1 MKYQMGHE
9 IPRLRE
15 MKLPERSRW
24 GTFCSMEQQAC
35 DLLLIA
41 SRMLGGVEQCGCSGN
56 AAIAVRDGKIL
67 ETGSA
72 AELES
77 RWTPSVRRELGNV
90 LLMPGLI
97 NAHTHVPMTFL
108 RGFADDLPLLEW
120 LTGHIFPVEARLT
133 DQIVSLG
140 ARLGMYEM
148 MRTGTTAFV
157 DSYLL
162 ETNVLQQAER
172 MGMRCVGG
180 EAVFAFPSPAYDG
193 WDGAEALYREQ
204 AERFSGHG
212 RVQVALMP
220 HSVYTTSDD
229 VLRRSM
235 RLAEELDLMLHIHLS
250 ESAGEVE
257 QCRSLHGGR
266 RPAVYARDMGLLNER
281 SVLAHMVDVTDEEL
295 EMVAASGAAVVH
307 NPVSNLKLASGFARV
322 RDMARAGV
330 PVSLGT
336 DGACS
341 NNSLDMFETMKL
353 CAILAKG
360 CSGDAT
366 AVPAVQALK
375 MATVEGARIFR
386 TPGLGTLAPGAPADV
401 IALDLNE
408 PNLCPMF
415 NEASHAVYAASGKDC
430 VFTMVEGKILY
441 DHGIYTDG
449 LYSDTAAEMRD
460 LVEWVKNRD

>member
-9 IPRLRE
+9 IPGLRE

-24 GTFCSMEQQAC
+24 GTFCAMEQQAC
-35 DLLLIA
+35 DLLLTA
-41 SRMLGGVEQCGCSGN
+41 SRMLGGVEQYDFSGK
-56 AAIAVRDGKIL
+56 AAVAVRDGKIL
-67 ETGSA
+67 EVGSA
-72 AELES
+72 AKLEA

-120 LTGHIFPVEARLT
+120 LTRHIFPVEARLT

-162 ETNVLQQAER
+162 ETNVLQQAEC

-180 EAVFAFPSPAYDG
+180 EAVFAFPSPAYGG

-204 AERFSGHG
+204 AERFSGRG

-235 RLAEELDLMLHIHLS
+235 QLAEELDLMLHIHLS

-266 RPAVYARDMGLLNER
+266 RPVGYARDMGLLNER
-281 SVLAHMVDVTDEEL
+281 AVLAHMVDVTDEEL
-295 EMVAASGAAVVH
+295 EMVAASGAAVAH

-322 RDMARAGV
+322 RDMVRAGI

-341 NNSLDMFETMKL
+341 NNSLNMFETMKL
-353 CAILAKG
+353 SAILAKG
-360 CSGDAT
+360 GSGDAT

-386 TPGLGTLAPGAPADV
+386 TPGLGTLAPGAPADM

-449 LYSDTAAEMRD
+449 LYEDTAAEMRD
-460 LVEWVKNRD
+460 LVAWVKNRD

>member
-1 MKYQMGHE
+1 MSNGRE
-9 IPRLRE
+9 ILKPGE

-24 GTFCSMEQQAC
+24 GTFCAMEQQAC
-35 DLLLIA
+35 DLLVTA
-41 SRMLGGVEQCGCSGN
+41 SRMLGGAEQSG
-56 AAIAVRDGKIL
+56 AAGDAAVAVRDGKIL

-72 AELES
+72 AELEA
-77 RWTPSVRRELGNV
+77 RWTPSVRRDLGNA

-108 RGFADDLPLLEW
+108 RGFADDLPLMEW

-133 DQIVSLG
+133 DKIVSLG

-162 ETNVLQQAER
+162 EANVLQEAER

-180 EAVFAFPSPAYDG
+180 EVVFAFPSPA
-193 WDGAEALYREQ
+193 
-204 AERFSGHG
+204 
-212 RVQVALMP
+212 
-220 HSVYTTSDD
+220 
-229 VLRRSM
+229 
-235 RLAEELDLMLHIHLS
+235 
-250 ESAGEVE
+250 AGEVE

-266 RPAVYARDMGLLNER
+266 RPVGYARDMGLLNER
-281 SVLAHMVDVTDEEL
+281 AVLAHMVDVTDEEL
-295 EMVAASGAAVVH
+295 ELVAASGAAVVH

-322 RDMARAGV
+322 RDMVQAGV

-341 NNSLDMFETMKL
+341 NNSLNMFETMKL
-353 CAILAKG
+353 AAILAKG
-360 CSGDAT
+360 YSGDAT
-366 AVPAVQALK
+366 ALPAMQALK
-375 MATVEGARIFR
+375 MATAEGARIFR
-386 TPGLGTLAPGAPADV
+386 TPGLGTLVPGAPADM
-401 IALDLNE
+401 IALNLDE

-415 NEASHAVYAASGKDC
+415 NETSHAVYASSGKDC
-430 VFTMVEGKILY
+430 VFTMVEGRILY

-449 LYSDTAAEMRD
+449 LYADTAAEMRD
-460 LVEWVKNRD
+460 LVKWVKNSD

>member
-1 MKYQMGHE
+1 MSNGRE
-9 IPRLRE
+9 ILKPGE

-24 GTFCSMEQQAC
+24 GTFCAMEQQAC
-35 DLLLIA
+35 DLLVTA
-41 SRMLGGVEQCGCSGN
+41 SRMLGGAEQSG
-56 AAIAVRDGKIL
+56 AAGDAAVAVRDGKIL

-72 AELES
+72 AELEA
-77 RWTPSVRRELGNV
+77 RWTPSVRRDLGNA

-108 RGFADDLPLLEW
+108 RGFADDLPLMEW

-133 DQIVSLG
+133 DKIVSLG

-162 ETNVLQQAER
+162 EANVLQEAER

-180 EAVFAFPSPAYDG
+180 EVVFAFPSPAYGG

-204 AERFSGHG
+204 AERFSGRG

-220 HSVYTTSDD
+220 HSVYTTSDE

-235 RLAEELDLMLHIHLS
+235 KLAEELDMMLHIHLS
-250 ESAGEVE
+250 ESAGE
-257 QCRSLHGGR
+257 
-266 RPAVYARDMGLLNER
+266 
-281 SVLAHMVDVTDEEL
+281 EL
-295 EMVAASGAAVVH
+295 ELVAASGAAVVH

-322 RDMARAGV
+322 RDMVQAGV

-353 CAILAKG
+353 AAILAKG
-360 CSGDAT
+360 YSGDAT
-366 AVPAVQALK
+366 ALPAMQALK
-375 MATVEGARIFR
+375 MATAEGARIFR
-386 TPGLGTLAPGAPADV
+386 TPGLGTLVPGAPADM
-401 IALDLNE
+401 IAL
-408 PNLCPMF
+408 NL
-415 NEASHAVYAASGKDC
+415 EQ
-430 VFTMVEGKILY
+430 
-441 DHGIYTDG
+441 
-449 LYSDTAAEMRD
+449 
-460 LVEWVKNRD
+460 